1 MLTELVKALE
11 EKKATL
17 QRELVAIQER
27 QTLLQAEQEK
37 LSRESGEKER
47 ELAAINE
54 QSIKKYKVLWRSY
67 TPPNPFPCPVCFV
80 FRKKISP
87 LEPLARLDDTAPFQ
101 CKVCNETF
109 EIPVE
114 LLYA

>member
-11 EKKATL
+11 DKKAVL
-17 QRELVAIQER
+17 DRELVAIQER
-27 QTLLQAEQEK
+27 QSVLHAELER
-37 LSRESGEKER
+37 LAREAGEKER
-47 ELAAINE
+47 ELGLIND

-67 TPPNPFPCPVCFV
+67 TPPNPFPCPFCFL

-87 LEPLARLDDTAPFQ
+87 LEPLARVDDVEPFK
-101 CKVCNETF
+101 CKVCEETF

>member
-11 EKKATL
+11 DKKTTL
-17 QRELVAIQER
+17 QREIVAIQEK

-37 LSRESGEKER
+37 LSREAGEKER

-54 QSIKKYKVLWRSY
+54 QAIKKYKILWRSY
-67 TPPNPFPCPVCFV
+67 TPPNPFPCPVCFA
-80 FRKKISP
+80 FHKKISP
-87 LEPLARLDDTAPFQ
+87 LEPMARVEDTVTYQ
-101 CKVCNETF
+101 CKVCKETF

>member
-11 EKKATL
+11 DRKATL
-17 QRELVAIQER
+17 QRELVAIREKQAV
-27 QTLLQAEQEK
+27 LQAEQEK
-37 LSRESGEKER
+37 LAREAGEKEH

-80 FRKKISP
+80 LHKKVSP

-101 CKVCNETF
+101 CRVCNETF

>member
-11 EKKATL
+11 DKKSVL
-17 QRELVAIQER
+17 ERELVAIQEK
-27 QTLLQAEQEK
+27 QALLEAEREK
-37 LSRESGEKER
+37 LAREAGEKER
-47 ELAAINE
+47 ALAAISE

-67 TPPNPFPCPVCFV
+67 TPPNPFPCPFCFV
-80 FRKKISP
+80 VQKKISP
-87 LEPLARLDDTAPFQ
+87 LEPHQRLDDVAPFQ
-101 CKVCNETF
+101 CKVCGETF

>member
-11 EKKATL
+11 DRKATL
-17 QRELVAIQER
+17 QRELIAIQEK
-27 QTLLQAEQEK
+27 QAILQAEQEK
-37 LSRESGEKER
+37 LAGEAGEKER

-80 FRKKISP
+80 FHKKVSP
-87 LEPLARLDDTAPFQ
+87 LEPLARQNDMAPFQ
-101 CKVCNETF
+101 CRVCNETF